1 MKIRSWKWLKYHCK
15 SSENNTLYSY
25 ADKPSTYLLI
35 NYKTHGFI
43 CGWAYPRMSL
53 SKFEKKFKE
62 KENRWCI
69 ISPENIFSLKMVKTL
84 PVAASVVLIGIT
96 LIVAHLALY
105 TAILTFFIGQ
115 EMKRLFCCWNLVVS
129 RPRMLIRWSSDISNC

>member
-1 MKIRSWKWLKYHCK
+1 MKYQCK

-43 CGWAYPRMSL
+43 CGWAYPWMIL
-53 SKFEKKFKE
+53 SKVEKKFKE

-69 ISPENIFSLKMVKTL
+69 IFPENIFSLKMVKTL
-84 PVAASVVLIGIT
+84 SVAASVVLIGIT
-96 LIVAHLALY
+96 LIAAHLALY
-105 TAILTFFIGQ
+105 TAILAFFIGQ
-115 EMKRLFCCWNLVVS
+115 EKKRLFCCWSLVVS